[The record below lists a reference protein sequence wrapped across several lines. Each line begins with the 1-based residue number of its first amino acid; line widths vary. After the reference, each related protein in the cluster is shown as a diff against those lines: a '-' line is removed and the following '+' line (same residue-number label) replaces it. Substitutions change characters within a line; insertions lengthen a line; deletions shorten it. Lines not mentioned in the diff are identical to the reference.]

1 MGFLFR
7 LRRMSGHFVHAY
19 MDVKI
24 SLSDLFIQKLAQTV
38 KLYEKSSKF
47 KVLHVVLC
55 ASFARKNRTKI
66 FLSLKTLSYA
76 MIWFVSTLYI
86 FMIIQNFIAKF

>member
-1 MGFLFR
+1 
-7 LRRMSGHFVHAY
+7 

-24 SLSDLFIQKLAQTV
+24 SLSELFIQKLAQTV

-66 FLSLKTLSYA
+66 FYHSK
-76 MIWFVSTLYI
+76 LYHMVYI
-86 FMIIQNFIAKF
+86 NIVYIYDNTKF